1 MALGQVAQAAQV
13 LEFTREMFPASAP
26 VANSLAEASE
36 QLGDRERA
44 TALSQ
49 FVVQKS
55 PASEVSRASRER
67 LNRLRRN

>member
-13 LEFTREMFPASAP
+13 LEFTWEMFPASAP